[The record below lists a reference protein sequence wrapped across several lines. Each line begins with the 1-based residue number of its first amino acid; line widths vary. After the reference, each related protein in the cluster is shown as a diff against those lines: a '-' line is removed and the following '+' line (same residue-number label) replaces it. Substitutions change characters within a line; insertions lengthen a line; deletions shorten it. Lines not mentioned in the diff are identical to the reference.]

1 MLFGKFLISNPEE
14 MIIFAIIT
22 NINQKTNI
30 MKRFFAILSVVMLA
44 GLLACAAP
52 KKKSRV
58 KKSVNKTAK
67 KAASKTQ
74 KTAVPKEVLLEFRL
88 EYQAAANRNCSS
100 SAVMSCSQGNYGD
113 YVYYR
118 ALGDNEAMSYDF
130 AKGVCTSLMLELS
143 RIAEHKHLSSNKF
156 TKLDDEDIT
165 KPRWLVTMKNKD
177 GKEYS
182 MVEYSDGSELLQLV
196 EAAFKPIMEKVE
208 KGELKAPYSH
218 YHYNSDGSLYYRTDH
233 TEDGT
238 VHGGYNPSKP
248 DATF

>member
-58 KKSVNKTAK
+58 KKAVNKTAK
-67 KAASKTQ
+67 KAASKTK

-88 EYQAAANRNCSS
+88 VYQAAANRNCSS

-156 TKLDDEDIT
+156 TKLDDPLTTHQFERTLAVADTADAVCIPLIGKSQ
-165 KPRWLVTMKNKD
+165 KPTHSALARPLFCICQNDTIVKFTSRIKD
-177 GKEYS
+177 TLDSSVKQ
-182 MVEYSDGSELLQLV
+182 QLRNGGRV
-196 EAAFKPIMEKVE
+196 IRSF
-208 KGELKAPYSH
+208 
-218 YHYNSDGSLYYRTDH
+218 GSLY
-233 TEDGT
+233 
-238 VHGGYNPSKP
+238 S
-248 DATF
+248 AC

>member
-1 MLFGKFLISNPEE
+1 
-14 MIIFAIIT
+14 
-22 NINQKTNI
+22 
-30 MKRFFAILSVVMLA
+30 
-44 GLLACAAP
+44 
-52 KKKSRV
+52 
-58 KKSVNKTAK
+58 
-67 KAASKTQ
+67 
-74 KTAVPKEVLLEFRL
+74 
-88 EYQAAANRNCSS
+88 
-100 SAVMSCSQGNYGD
+100 
-113 YVYYR
+113 
-118 ALGDNEAMSYDF
+118 
-130 AKGVCTSLMLELS
+130 MLELS

-238 VHGGYNPSKP
+238 VHVGYNPSKP